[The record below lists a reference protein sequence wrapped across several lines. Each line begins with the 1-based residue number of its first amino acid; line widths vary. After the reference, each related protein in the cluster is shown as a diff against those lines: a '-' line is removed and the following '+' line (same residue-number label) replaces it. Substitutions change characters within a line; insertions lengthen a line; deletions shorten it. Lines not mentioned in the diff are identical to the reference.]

1 MPVTTQ
7 TSYQISLRYLQPD
20 GTPITAFTFNAAGT
34 FRVTATAR
42 IGVTIPFADLET
54 GISALRAWVAD
65 IEKLGISPVPPT
77 SFDTPIK
84 IEFDLNPLHVEIK
97 LVIGILEV
105 IKAEWLKST
114 NTIEFKPRSDFD
126 LSWDSFRQ
134 YNAELER
141 LLALILLHKVHFP

>member
-7 TSYQISLRYLQPD
+7 TSYQISLQYFRPD
-20 GTPITAFTFNAAGT
+20 GTLITTFAFNAAGT

-42 IGVTIPFADLET
+42 AGTTIPFPDFET
-54 GISALRAWVAD
+54 GISSLRTWVKD
-65 IEKLGISPVPPT
+65 IEKLGINPVPPT
-77 SFDTPIK
+77 VLDTPIK

-97 LVIGILEV
+97 LVIGSLDL

-114 NTIEFKPRSDFD
+114 NTIEFKPRSAFD